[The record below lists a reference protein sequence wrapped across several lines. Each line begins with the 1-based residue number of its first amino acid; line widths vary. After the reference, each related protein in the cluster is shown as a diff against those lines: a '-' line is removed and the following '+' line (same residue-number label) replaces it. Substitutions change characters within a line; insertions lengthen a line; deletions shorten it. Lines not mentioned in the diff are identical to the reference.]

1 MSDTEDST
9 SGKNDNNSSS
19 SSSSSSNIDWN
30 EVVKKEAIGTD
41 SLDLGHVE

>member
-9 SGKNDNNSSS
+9 SGKNDNNN
-19 SSSSSSNIDWN
+19 SSSSNIDWN